1 MLDIKLVRENTDKV
15 IEALRKRG
23 EGTGILDK
31 ILEIEKERRD
41 VLNVVEDLRQSRTG
55 CRRKSDT

>member
-15 IEALRKRG
+15 IDALKKRG

-31 ILEIEKERRD
+31 ILEIEKERRN
-41 VLNVVEDLRQSRTG
+41 VLNVVEDLRQSRN
-55 CRRKSDT
+55 RLSQESDT